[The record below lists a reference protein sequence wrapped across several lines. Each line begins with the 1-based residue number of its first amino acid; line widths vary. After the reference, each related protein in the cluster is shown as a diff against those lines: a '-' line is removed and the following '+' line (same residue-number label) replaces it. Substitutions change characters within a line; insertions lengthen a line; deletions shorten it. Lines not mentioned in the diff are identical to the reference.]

1 MTEHKWICTLSL
13 KTRPMLI
20 VRTTSSEIRIC
31 LLLLPPWPHNFS
43 ANGGPPYLRGH
54 MEQEAEGVVLL
65 SCCVAF
71 CAEFPFLKIPHFAI
85 PS

>member
-1 MTEHKWICTLSL
+1 
-13 KTRPMLI
+13 
-20 VRTTSSEIRIC
+20 
-31 LLLLPPWPHNFS
+31 
-43 ANGGPPYLRGH
+43 